1 MPFLVTPSRIVHTL
15 IWLPCDK
22 VGRLVREAFRHR
34 IEGMPAGVV
43 SNAATELQ
51 STPAE
56 ATEVRMSVPFHLPSS
71 HMLTCSILT
80 MYPLVSWSQMYKALL
95 FIIRHAL
102 YENLEPTQ
110 VLGLYPEGFHPDLAK
125 LVSKAVVGQM
135 QDFHA
140 QAIASQPSLP
150 RLQSVDWRVDVKTSS
165 NAMSRMAEPT
175 VIVNMQA
182 CSQPSISK

>member
-1 MPFLVTPSRIVHTL
+1 
-15 IWLPCDK
+15 
-22 VGRLVREAFRHR
+22 
-34 IEGMPAGVV
+34 
-43 SNAATELQ
+43 
-51 STPAE
+51 
-56 ATEVRMSVPFHLPSS
+56 
-71 HMLTCSILT
+71 
-80 MYPLVSWSQMYKALL
+80 MYKALL